1 VARDAVLAWIAER
14 NEWVAAR
21 GQTVGECTVK
31 VWPGKMPAKEDER
44 VKEGRFVPV
53 TADEKR

>member
-1 VARDAVLAWIAER
+1 
-14 NEWVAAR
+14 
-21 GQTVGECTVK
+21 

>member
-1 VARDAVLAWIAER
+1 
-14 NEWVAAR
+14 
-21 GQTVGECTVK
+21 

-53 TADEKR
+53 TAEEEK